1 MGTIAMTVAQA
12 LRSAH
17 RRAITENP
25 VSITIQRRERIA
37 QDGGFRE
44 ETRMVGP
51 MTVRI
56 HQERT
61 QSPHDIKTLAGTA
74 QSNRRWSLIADDTA
88 DLRAGPHVVDEF
100 EVAGMG
106 RFRVVSVIPL
116 PIGGTIYGYQAE
128 LERVT

>member
-1 MGTIAMTVAQA
+1 MTLWQV
-12 LRSAH
+12 LRDAR
-17 RRAITENP
+17 RRAIAENP

-37 QDGGFRE
+37 ENGGFRE
-44 ETRMVGP
+44 ETRTVGP

-61 QSPHDIKTLAGTA
+61 QSPHDIKTLAGTT

-100 EVAGMG
+100 EVTGMG

-116 PIGGTIYGYQAE
+116 SIGATIYGHQAE
-128 LERVT
+128 LEQVQ